1 MSRNKLARII
11 VPCAVVIIVGIVLL
25 VFRPWQGPAYN
36 LEAAWS
42 TTFGGPGEEC
52 GFSVQQTSDGGYI
65 IAGYTDSYGAGGR
78 DAWLIKTDSSG
89 DLSWNKTF
97 DGSGTDRGSSL
108 QQTSDG
114 GYIVA
119 GSTRSYGAG
128 GSDVWL
134 VKTDSSGD
142 VAWSQTFGGSG
153 DDYGFSVQQTWDGGY
168 IVAGS
173 TTSYGAV
180 EGNVWLIKTDSSG
193 NEAWNQ
199 TFGGSEYDTA
209 YSVQQ
214 TSDGGYII
222 TGYTMSYGAGASDI
236 WLIKTDSSGNVA
248 WNQTFGG
255 SELDYGSSVQ
265 QTSDGGYIVSGWTYS
280 CGAGDCDVWLV
291 KVTA

>member
-52 GFSVQQTSDGGYI
+52 GFSVRQTSDGGYI
-65 IAGYTDSYGAGGR
+65 IAGYTDSYGAG
-78 DAWLIKTDSSG
+78 A
-89 DLSWNKTF
+89 
-97 DGSGTDRGSSL
+97 
-108 QQTSDG
+108 
-114 GYIVA
+114 
-119 GSTRSYGAG
+119 
-128 GSDVWL
+128 SDVWL
-134 VKTDSSGD
+134 IKAGSSG
-142 VAWSQTFGGSG
+142 S
-153 DDYGFSVQQTWDGGY
+153 
-168 IVAGS
+168 
-173 TTSYGAV
+173 
-180 EGNVWLIKTDSSG
+180 EM
-193 NEAWNQ
+193 WNQ
-199 TFGGSEYDTA
+199 TFGGSYND
-209 YSVQQ
+209 YGHSVRQ